1 MTRAGR
7 YVRAA
12 NWLRVGRTTGRGKLD
27 RHHEHAFPVKD
38 VYLYPFARGYRR
50 ILSTPA

>member
-1 MTRAGR
+1 MTRAAS
-7 YVRAA
+7 YRAA

-27 RHHEHAFPVKD
+27 RHHQHAFPVKD
-38 VYLYPFARGYRR
+38 VYLCPFARGYRR